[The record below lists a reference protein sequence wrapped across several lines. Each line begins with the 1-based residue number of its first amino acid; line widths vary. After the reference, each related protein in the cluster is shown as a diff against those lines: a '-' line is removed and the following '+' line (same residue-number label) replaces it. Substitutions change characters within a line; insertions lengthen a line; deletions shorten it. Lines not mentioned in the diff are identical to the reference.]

1 MTHLQT
7 DRQTQPFIVK
17 DILLQG
23 SYYQDC
29 EKLCEFYAKFGS
41 ITNLC
46 QNKNIKMN
54 LNVG

>member
-29 EKLCEFYAKFGS
+29 EKLCEFYAK
-41 ITNLC
+41 LC